1 MFKSGM
7 PTKSEAQQ
15 TLRDIKAK
23 AAKAAKS
30 GDRLAARQYE
40 AHAELITDKLRRGD
54 YED

>member
-1 MFKSGM
+1 MLKPGM
-7 PTKSEAQQ
+7 PKKSEAQQ
-15 TLRDIKAK
+15 ILRDIKTK

-40 AHAELITDKLRRGD
+40 AHAELITDKLGRGD